1 MKKRVA
7 NEGIFIAIVD
17 SRISEKFVKKLKSMD
32 YGTNASIIGEVTESH
47 LRQVVLTSSIRGK
60 RIVNM
65 LAGEQ
70 LPRIC

>member
-1 MKKRVA
+1 MKESLLPV
-7 NEGIFIAIVD
+7 VD
-17 SRISEKFVKKLKSMD
+17 VQISEEVVTKLQRMD

-47 LRQVVLTSSIRGK
+47 PRQVVLTSSIGGK

-65 LAGEQ
+65 LVGEQ